1 MYNTL
6 DNIDIDIINLYALLE
21 NATNESE
28 KEYLKYEIQKKQEE
42 YKKLEEELIKYLEES
57 L

>member
-21 NATNESE
+21 NATNENE
-28 KEYLKYEIQKKQEE
+28 KEYLKYEIQRKQEE
-42 YKKLEEELIKYLEES
+42 YKRLEEELIKDFEES